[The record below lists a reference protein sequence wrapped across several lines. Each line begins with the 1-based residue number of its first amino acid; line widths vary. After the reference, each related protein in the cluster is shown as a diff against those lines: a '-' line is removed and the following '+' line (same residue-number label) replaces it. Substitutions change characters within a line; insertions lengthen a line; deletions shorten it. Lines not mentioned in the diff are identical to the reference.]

1 MDISV
6 SGDETASIFMFRI
19 AAVALHTEC
28 GRQTRPCVPGR
39 TTHHTPYKA
48 TRLQAVTGRS
58 KARLALERK
67 LSHYSATVARL
78 RARLGW
84 SRYCS
89 SPDRLWAPLRGKS
102 EREVHLTTNNVHKL
116 LLRSTPMKMELL
128 GSSETSALKAQ
139 TPGDYPKDKIQHSAH
154 GESSEA

>member
-58 KARLALERK
+58 KARLAL
-67 LSHYSATVARL
+67 
-78 RARLGW
+78 
-84 SRYCS
+84 
-89 SPDRLWAPLRGKS
+89 
-102 EREVHLTTNNVHKL
+102 
-116 LLRSTPMKMELL
+116 
-128 GSSETSALKAQ
+128 
-139 TPGDYPKDKIQHSAH
+139 
-154 GESSEA
+154 GESSVTTVPQWLGYALGWAGAGTALPQTGSGPHSGEKRTGGASDY